1 MVQLDDYVLDAIPEG
16 PMIITFHRDEPG
28 VVGQLGTVLGSAG
41 CNISRMQ
48 IGQDKDTATA
58 LGILNLDGAVDD
70 SLIDAVRA
78 IEAVDNARLVR

>member
-1 MVQLDDYVLDAIPEG
+1 
-16 PMIITFHRDEPG
+16 
-28 VVGQLGTVLGSAG
+28 
-41 CNISRMQ
+41 MQ